1 MSKKPE
7 KITIEIPPTPTWDV
21 MEWCVLHNLRGDLMK
36 DPTITI
42 EMMNT
47 LVLKMWSIEDRHP
60 NWKNDIIPSLRP
72 YRKKWDKR
80 TKITPTEI
88 SDNTTHLSVKILPL

>member
-1 MSKKPE
+1 
-7 KITIEIPPTPTWDV
+7 
-21 MEWCVLHNLRGDLMK
+21 MK
-36 DPTITI
+36 DPTVTI

-72 YRKKWDKR
+72 YRKKRDKR

-88 SDNTTHLSVKILPL
+88 LDNTTHLSIKILPL